1 MTDSISLEDL
11 PRLLNE
17 NDDSLLESL
26 AQKAQIETQK
36 RFGKTVEL
44 YAPLY
49 VSNRCSSWCTYCN
62 YSVKNKTITRTDLDF
77 NVAEREMETLQAKGI
92 DDILLLTG
100 EIEDSDRIDFL
111 LPYIESANRHFT
123 RVGVEIFPCSVSEY
137 QRLRQAGVSY
147 VTIYQETYDREVY
160 AKVHK
165 AGQKR
170 DYDYRYQTPER
181 VFQSGIRGIG
191 MGALLGL
198 ADPVF
203 DLVQLAHHI
212 QQMRRDFWDRD
223 YSISF
228 PRIRDRWT
236 AHPVSDRFLARG
248 VFLFRLLFPDATLV
262 LSTRESQAFRNGM
275 AGLGI
280 NKMSAGS
287 KTTVGGYDEATQVQE
302 KGQFDIEDQREIEEV
317 IHDLRQKG
325 LCPVRKNHER
335 IFV

>member
-1 MTDSISLEDL
+1 
-11 PRLLNE
+11 
-17 NDDSLLESL
+17 LESL
-26 AQKAQIETQK
+26 AQQARQLTQK
-36 RFGKTVEL
+36 RFGKTIEL

-49 VSNRCSSWCTYCN
+49 ISNRCSSWCTYCN
-62 YSVKNKTITRTDLDF
+62 FSVKNKTLTRTDLDL
-77 NVAEREMETLQAKGI
+77 NVAQQEMEALQAKGI

-100 EIEDSDRIDFL
+100 EMEDSERIDFL
-111 LPYIESANRHFT
+111 LPYIELADRYFT
-123 RVGVEIFPCSVSEY
+123 RIGVEIFPCSVAEY
-137 QRLRQAGVSY
+137 QRLRRAGVSY

-198 ADPVF
+198 ADPVY
-203 DLVQLAHHI
+203 DLMQLARHT
-212 QQMRRDFWDRD
+212 QNLRRDYWDRD

-228 PRIRDRWT
+228 PRIRDRWI
-236 AHPVSDRFLARG
+236 ANPVSDRFLARA

-287 KTTVGGYDEATQVQE
+287 KTTVGGYDETTQVQD
-302 KGQFDIEDQREIEEV
+302 KGQFEIEDRREVEEV
-317 IHDLRQKG
+317 VADLRQKG
-325 LCPVRKNHER
+325 LSPVRKNHEK
-335 IFV
+335 IFI